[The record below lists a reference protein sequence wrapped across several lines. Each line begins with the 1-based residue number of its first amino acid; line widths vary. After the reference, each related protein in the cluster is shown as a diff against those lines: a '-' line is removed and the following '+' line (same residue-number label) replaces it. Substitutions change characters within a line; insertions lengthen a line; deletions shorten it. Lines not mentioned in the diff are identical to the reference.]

1 MIRCLGYDPSSTLG
15 GWAVTDDCEPV
26 QIGVWKPSKNG
37 LSPIDRLAEFDIF
50 CGFLMATYK
59 PDVATVEV
67 IRVST
72 SHDTTRALSRF
83 EGVFIARAMGAGAE
97 VIEYQVGQARAALF
111 GDGLGTL
118 QKEQAFA
125 AMRSRYPNLPWL
137 PQDKGGMDQ
146 SDALV
151 PAMCWR
157 EIKERKVAIDAEKK
171 AAAKAKREKK
181 KAKQPS

>member
-1 MIRCLGYDPSSTLG
+1 MTRIIGYDPSSTVG
-15 GWAVTDDCEPV
+15 GWAVVDGDEPI
-26 QIGVWKPSKNG
+26 QIGIWKPSKSC
-37 LSPIDRLAEFDIF
+37 LSPIQRLAEFDTF
-50 CGFLMATYK
+50 CGFLMAAYQ
-59 PDVATVEV
+59 PDIATVEV

-83 EGVFIARAMGAGAE
+83 EGVFIARAMAAGAE

-125 AMRSRYPNLPWL
+125 AMRARYPNLAWL
-137 PQDKGGMDQ
+137 PQNKGGMDQ

-151 PAMCWR
+151 PALCWQ
-157 EIKERKVAIDAEKK
+157 EIKNRKIAIDAEKK
-171 AAAKAKREKK
+171 AAAKAKRDKK